1 MAKNVYK
8 VIRFDTADE
17 PDMKKMENSLN
28 KHAEKGWELVNS
40 VLTDTMGSQI
50 TCILKGKA

>member
-8 VIRFDTADE
+8 VIRFDPADE